1 MGCNY
6 KRAVHS
12 HVWQKGF
19 PKVKALVTFPKDIL
33 ILPPE
38 KKTLSN
44 DYNYLY
50 AVLITITLN

>member
-6 KRAVHS
+6 KRAAHS
-12 HVWQKGF
+12 HVWRKGF

-38 KKTLSN
+38 KETPLN
-44 DYNYLY
+44 DSNYLN